1 MASMSE
7 QPPDHAEIAAA
18 QERIAALL
26 RSVEQPAPPALHA
39 RIEALTAGRVTRTR
53 RPSPVFG
60 LAGVCAAALVIV
72 LVLVGGS
79 VTPPTAFAAAS
90 VALKSPTGPA
100 PGSLVAA
107 GTTIAFP
114 QWSAR
119 GWPSSGTRSDSL
131 GGRTVT
137 VEFYRSWAA
146 GTLGYA
152 IVSGAPLHWGA
163 GGHAVARGGSSYWLT
178 GREGGA
184 QIVAW
189 VQDGHTCVLA
199 SRTASS
205 TELLAL
211 AVAQD
216 RPSSS

>member
-1 MASMSE
+1 
-7 QPPDHAEIAAA
+7 
-18 QERIAALL
+18 
-26 RSVEQPAPPALHA
+26 
-39 RIEALTAGRVTRTR
+39 
-53 RPSPVFG
+53 
-60 LAGVCAAALVIV
+60 
-72 LVLVGGS
+72 
-79 VTPPTAFAAAS
+79 VTPPTAFAAAT
-90 VALKSPTGPA
+90 VALKPSTGPA

-119 GWPSSGTRSDSL
+119 GWPSTGTRSDSL
-131 GGRTVT
+131 GGRSVT

-163 GGHAVARGGSSYWLT
+163 AGHAVRRSGSSYWLM
-178 GREGGA
+178 GRRAGA

-189 VQDGHTCVLA
+189 VQDGHTCVLV
-199 SRTASS
+199 SRSASS
-205 TELLAL
+205 TALLAL